1 MSGESTFGGWL
12 RRRRNEL
19 GITQEELSNQLGFS
33 LALLRKL
40 ESSERRPSGQIVT
53 LLAEYFHIPADER
66 DAFITFARIG
76 GIESIIADELTPGTS
91 ASPWRRAY
99 LHQTNLPAMLTPMIG
114 RQRELALAM
123 GYLRQPKTRLLT
135 LTGTPG
141 IGKTRIALE
150 VAANL
155 VETFEDG
162 VFLVDL
168 TSVIDPDLVIP
179 TIAQTLGL
187 NETRKGLFEIVLLDY
202 IRERRMLLFLDNFEQ
217 VLDAATSITRL
228 LEASPWLKVI
238 VTSREALQV
247 RGERRFNIPPLAVP
261 DIKEFES
268 LETLEAYPSLEL
280 FLERARAVMADFE
293 LNRENAGEV
302 AAICIKLEGVPLAI
316 ELAAARIRHFSPK
329 ELYSGLDS
337 RLTLLTG
344 GARDLPTRHRTL
356 RSAIEWS
363 YDLLNENEQRL
374 FRFAGIFA
382 GGITDEALGWLGKKQ
397 PDSTGLIFDTLLA
410 LNEKNLILT
419 ENKVA
424 NSGAVRFRLLES
436 IREFAVEQLEKH
448 GEITEA
454 RSGHADYYL
463 ELAERAEQ
471 HFTGT
476 QYPGWGAD
484 QIAWVNRQKADFDN
498 MRLGLDWYQLQV
510 EVAAR
515 DKAVSLLNLQKGLK
529 LATALRRVWFERGHF
544 TEGVQWLMS
553 FLSKVPKPLPTN
565 LPELRAIYAKAIAIV
580 GRLSPVNETLGAV
593 PPLLEESLSIAT
605 ELGDKQLIALVLL
618 ISGVVALKQA
628 NYEKAYSFQ
637 KECLKLYRELGN
649 QWGAAAVLQEI
660 GISNL
665 KQGNISLARPILEE
679 SLQLFRGVG
688 EHVGVSS
695 VLNNLAHIAYYQ
707 KKYGEARTFWQES
720 QQWGRDSGYSNM
732 LGYIEIMLGWV
743 ALRESN
749 REEASELFKKGLQLG
764 QTIRSVE
771 TIYSGL
777 GGLGVLAH
785 AQHHTEKA
793 TFLFGAADTLG
804 MAANI
809 LLFPL
814 KKAELDLEIAMARAQ
829 LSDEKWNEV
838 WVRGYE
844 MAFEVTKLME
854 DEPLKLDKA
863 LVSLL
868 EVAWQV

>member
-1 MSGESTFGGWL
+1 MSGESTFGGWI
-12 RRRRNEL
+12 RQRRNEL

-40 ESSERRPSGQIVT
+40 ESSERRPSGQIVA
-53 LLAEYFHIPADER
+53 LLAEYFRIPADER

-76 GIESIIADELTPGTS
+76 GTESIYADDLTSGTS
-91 ASPWRRAY
+91 GSPWRRVY
-99 LHQTNLPAMLTPMIG
+99 FHQTNLPTMLTPIIG
-114 RQRELALAM
+114 RQRELALAL
-123 GYLRQPKTRLLT
+123 GYFRQPKMRLLT
-135 LTGTPG
+135 ITGTPG

-155 VETFEDG
+155 VEAFEDG
-162 VFLVDL
+162 VFFIDL

-187 NETRKGLFEIVLLDY
+187 KERGKELFEMVLLDY

-228 LEASPWLKVI
+228 LEASPWLKVMI
-238 VTSREALQV
+238 TSREALQV

-261 DIKEFES
+261 DINEFES
-268 LETLEAYPSLEL
+268 LEALEAYPSVEL
-280 FLERARAVMADFE
+280 FLESARAVMADFE

-316 ELAAARIRHFSPK
+316 ELAAARIRYFSPK
-329 ELYSGLDS
+329 ELYSALDS
-337 RLTLLTG
+337 RLRLLTG

-356 RSAIEWS
+356 RNAIEWS

-382 GGITDEALGWLGKKQ
+382 GGLTDEALGWLGKKQ
-397 PDSTGLIFDTLLA
+397 PAPTVLIFDTLLA

-419 ENKVA
+419 ENKIA
-424 NSGAVRFRLLES
+424 KSGAVRFRLLES

-510 EVAAR
+510 EAQ
-515 DKAVSLLNLQKGLK
+515 DKANNLLNLQKGLR

-580 GRLSPVNETLGAV
+580 GRISPVNETPGTI

-618 ISGVVALKQA
+618 ISGVVALNQA
-628 NYEKAYSFQ
+628 DYEKAYYFQ
-637 KECLKLYRELGN
+637 KECLKLYRELDN
-649 QWGAAAVLQEI
+649 QWGAAAVLQDI
-660 GISNL
+660 GVANL
-665 KQGNISLARPILEE
+665 KQGNISLARPMLEE

-688 EHVGVSS
+688 EYVGVIS
-695 VLNNLAHIAYYQ
+695 VLNNLAHVAYYQ

-720 QQWGRDSGYSNM
+720 QQWSRDSGYTNM
-732 LGYIEIMLGWV
+732 LGYLETMLGWV
-743 ALRESN
+743 ALGEGN
-749 REEASELFKKGLQLG
+749 QQEASELFKKGLQLG
-764 QTIRSVE
+764 QTTRSLE

-777 GGLGVLAH
+777 GGLGVLAQ

-793 TFLFGAADTLG
+793 AFLFGAADTLG
-804 MAANI
+804 KSANI
-809 LLFPL
+809 VLFPL
-814 KKAELDLEIAMARAQ
+814 KKVELDLEIALARAQ
-829 LSDEKWNEV
+829 LSAEKWNEM
-838 WVRGYE
+838 WARGYE
-844 MAFEVTKLME
+844 MAFEVTKLLE
-854 DEPLKLDKA
+854 NEPLKLDKA